1 MLRRPP
7 SATRTDTLFPYTTLF
22 LSERKRRQRD
32 ENRSHALA
40 DAGADLGPAGDD
52 AVAEEGLD
60 RRPDARPG
68 VDLAGHGRAA
78 LGEAGRR
85 DDPEDGGGQH
95 RQDDADPADGEA
107 GIAGAGPGPDRKSVW
122 WGKRGA
128 GRVDRGGRS

>member
-68 VDLAGHGRAA
+68 VELAGHGRAD

-85 DDPEDGGGQH
+85 DVPDEGGGETPQ
-95 RQDDADPADGEA
+95 DADHQADSAEGK
-107 GIAGAGPGPDRKSVW
+107 AGPRPRPHETI
-122 WGKRGA
+122 
-128 GRVDRGGRS
+128 